1 MKKVNSVKDITS
13 GMLVTLRNGKKM
25 TVVTT
30 TVYGNMGKCC
40 TVLALF
46 APGGSEDDT
55 DDYWPLSEYSDDFK
69 YKFNM
74 FPVVFRAKSRTF
86 PPLIDETWGDVNV
99 SISEYDIVQ
108 VWSCTYPKNAF
119 TNTTEGRE
127 LLWSDPNY
135 KTKTWDELTD
145 EEKEAECGK
154 HKDCR
159 DCPYDNN
166 GCDDTDD
173 EPEEEPEKKETY
185 VASLLDEL
193 RKECKDDP
201 FGSMVFRVFGGD
213 LPDDYVDYVLGKSDK
228 NPACKATENDRKSLA
243 EQLYES
249 DKELAADGVSIA
261 ERDIALL
268 AAMRSAF
275 GDHKE

>member
-30 TVYGNMGKCC
+30 TVYGNMDKCC

-86 PPLIDETWGDVNV
+86 PLLIDETWGDVNV

-108 VWSCTYPKNAF
+108 VWSCTCPSNAF
-119 TNTTEGRE
+119 ANTTEDRV
-127 LLWSDPNY
+127 LLWSDPSY
-135 KTKTWDELTD
+135 KAKDWDDLTE
-145 EEKEAECGK
+145 EEKDAECGK
-154 HKDCR
+154 HEDCR
-159 DCPYDNN
+159 DCPYDNK
-166 GCDDTDD
+166 GCDDPDD
-173 EPEEEPEKKETY
+173 EAEEEVKKVGTD

-201 FGSMVFRVFGGD
+201 LGSLVFKVFGGG
-213 LPDDYVDYVLGKSDK
+213 LPDEYSDYVLGKSDE
-228 NPACKATENDRKSLA
+228 NPARKATENDRKSLA
-243 EQLYES
+243 EQLYEC
-249 DKELAADGVSIA
+249 DKELAADGVSIV
-261 ERDIALL
+261 ERDSALL

-275 GDHKE
+275 GDSKE